1 MIPQHL
7 ERLTL
12 KKKKT
17 TINNVGTDWEQL
29 ELIYIYGGNENIISI
44 YKMFCSL

>member
-12 KKKKT
+12 KKP
-17 TINNVGTDWEQL
+17 TINNIGKDWEQL
-29 ELIYIYGGNENIISI
+29 ELIYIYGGNVKYYIHLQ
-44 YKMFCSL
+44 KVL